1 MQGGNLFSHLPEG
14 PIPAEAF
21 ESLASGGGC
30 RIERI
35 VSTGHAT
42 PDGEWMEQ
50 DWDEWVLLVAGGA
63 ALTFEGGGRAASSGA
78 RRLAA
83 HPGRHPPSRCLDVP
97 VGSHG
102 VARGPLSGA
111 VTRHRDVT
119 PPGARPEAQ
128 GESLNPRSALAHG
141 AGI

>member
-42 PDGEWMEQ
+42 PDGAWMEQ

-63 ALTFEGGGRAASSGA
+63 ALTFEGEAA
-78 RRLAA
+78 RRHLA
-83 HPGRHPPSRCLDVP
+83 PGDWLHIPA
-97 VGSHG
+97 G
-102 VARGPLSGA
+102 
-111 VTRHRDVT
+111 TRHRVAWKSQSEVT
-119 PPGARPEAQ
+119 VW
-128 GESLNPRSALAHG
+128 LAVHYP
-141 AGI
+141 AP